1 MMMKNYDKS
10 IEIYHNPNWSFL
22 ADLPYIV
29 LVIGGSVPGK
39 TDALMNLIKHRI
51 LNTNRDNL

>member
-1 MMMKNYDKS
+1 MMKNHDKS

-39 TDALMNLIKHRI
+39 TDALMNLIKHQRPDTDKI
-51 LNTNRDNL
+51 YF